1 MFDVTCSQVQ
11 ELHSIPKQDMR
22 CGTLVAALDG
32 IESSQEE
39 RPFVRL
45 E

>member
-1 MFDVTCSQVQ
+1 VQ
-11 ELHSIPKQDMR
+11 ELRSIPKQDMR
-22 CGTLVAALDG
+22 CGTLVAALDA
-32 IESSQEE
+32 IDSAQEE